1 MNASFYHWNKNDLSL
16 ELQIQTKASRDSII
30 GEYNNRL
37 KVSITTAP
45 EAGKAN
51 AHLIKFLAKYFGV
64 QQKQVKIIKGDK
76 NKYKS
81 VLIIAPKNNLDQY
94 PPLLHFVK

>member
-1 MNASFYHWNKNDLSL
+1 MMTGTFYQWNKNNLLL
-16 ELQIQTKASRDSII
+16 ELQIQAKASKDAVI

-37 KVSITTAP
+37 KISITTAP

-51 AHLIKFLAKYFGV
+51 DHLVKFLAKYFGV
-64 QQKQVKIIKGDK
+64 PQKHVRITKGHK

-81 VLIIAPKNNLDQY
+81 VSILEPKSNLDK
-94 PPLLHFVK
+94 LITN

>member
-1 MNASFYHWNKNDLSL
+1 MVTSFYHWNKNDLLL
-16 ELQIQTKASRDSII
+16 ELQIQTKASKNSIV

-37 KVSITTAP
+37 KISLTTAP

-76 NKYKS
+76 NKYKL
-81 VLIIAPKNNLDQY
+81 VAITNPKNNCIF
-94 PPLLHFVK
+94 PGNRVKC